1 MFKKNN
7 KKKIIFQE
15 ATPAAQHML
24 SIPKPATNHMPD
36 WYKNQKIFSSNTN
49 NLLKARSEDGV
60 GTYKLCVPL
69 VDTLTS
75 GYYFVTPCDII
86 VKNSSKT
93 EYSPE
98 VEWAVNWSPLDVQ
111 NPSLL
116 GNFPYPIGHC
126 KASLRWITDWKIITP
141 KGYSIWVTHP
151 SQRFDLPFTTMN
163 GFIDTD
169 KFPNRL
175 YFPFFLKDGFV
186 GIIPEGTP
194 IAQIIPIK
202 RDSWISEKA
211 LYKEGTEFVFE
222 NIMKINLIRGYKNK
236 FWSKKEYK

>member
-1 MFKKNN
+1 
-7 KKKIIFQE
+7 
-15 ATPAAQHML
+15 
-24 SIPKPATNHMPD
+24 
-36 WYKNQKIFSSNTN
+36 
-49 NLLKARSEDGV
+49 
-60 GTYKLCVPL
+60 
-69 VDTLTS
+69 
-75 GYYFVTPCDII
+75 
-86 VKNSSKT
+86 
-93 EYSPE
+93 
-98 VEWAVNWSPLDVQ
+98 
-111 NPSLL
+111 
-116 GNFPYPIGHC
+116 
-126 KASLRWITDWKIITP
+126 
-141 KGYSIWVTHP
+141 
-151 SQRFDLPFTTMN
+151 MN